1 MIITDDQLKS
11 ILAKMLPET
20 VHFSHSGELCW
31 SHNYS
36 QDSHLFVR
44 VLDTELLHLCSL
56 VEAGLDWKQLLE
68 YDRKLE
74 QKCWYEDGES
84 NDGRLSLIRATWQQR
99 TRALAEVKGVTP

>member
-1 MIITDDQLKS
+1 MNITDDQLKQL
-11 ILAKMLPET
+11 LAKMLPET
-20 VHFSHSGELCW
+20 ITHHACGKYYWIGSANGF
-31 SHNYS
+31 
-36 QDSHLFVR
+36 